1 MKVVFVNAYYDRGG
15 AARAALRLA
24 DALRSLGVEVEYV
37 SVYPS
42 KMSFFEKLIFFVR
55 VLFDRMPG
63 LLVAKK
69 RVMFSSGGLSN
80 SRLVS
85 YINRSDADIVHFHW
99 VNAGALSIEDMSRIT
114 KPVFWSLHDM
124 WPITGGCHYSFQCNK
139 FVGRC
144 GACPQ
149 LASKDLKDISFRVA
163 SHKSNLFQK
172 AKNITLLGVSEW
184 VSSVARES
192 FVARNTP
199 ISTLPN
205 AIDTSVF
212 FPESQQDARLKLG
225 LDQTVKIVLFG
236 AIAATTDER
245 KGFAELCAALG
256 SLPDDLDFQLVV
268 FGADRLSGLPETKRP
283 IHFMGHISDDSLLRS
298 IYVCADVMV
307 VPSKQETFGLTAA
320 EAMACGT
327 PVVCFA
333 TTGLLDIVD
342 HKVNGFAAIPY
353 STVDLASGICWVLK
367 NCTVVNFSASSRE
380 KIVKSFSYEVVA
392 NICFKIY
399 SERLNLQGDNCD

>member
-1 MKVVFVNAYYDRGG
+1 MKVIFVNAYYGRGG

-24 DALRSLGVEVEYV
+24 DALRSLGVEVEYI

-42 KMSFFEKLIFFVR
+42 DMSVFEKIKYLVR
-55 VLFDRMPG
+55 VLFDRLPG

-85 YINRSDADIVHFHW
+85 YINKSDADIVHFHW
-99 VNAGALSIEDMSRIT
+99 VNAGALSIGDVSRVI

-124 WPITGGCHYSFQCNK
+124 WPITGGCHYSFECLR
-139 FVGRC
+139 FTDDC
-144 GACPQ
+144 GDCPQ
-149 LASKDLKDISFRVA
+149 LESDDPKDLSFRVL
-163 SHKSNLFQK
+163 SRKRTLFRG
-172 AKNITLLGVSEW
+172 ARNITLLGVSEW
-184 VSSVARES
+184 VSSAARDSSVARGTP
-192 FVARNTP
+192 VA
-199 ISTLPN
+199 TLPN

-212 FPESQQDARLKLG
+212 FPEHQQEARFKLG
-225 LDQTVKIVLFG
+225 LDSAVKIVLFG

-245 KGFAELCAALG
+245 KGFSELCTALG
-256 SLPDDLDFQLVV
+256 NLPDDLDYQLVV
-268 FGADRLSGLPETKRP
+268 FGADRLPGLPETRRP
-283 IHFMGHISDDSLLRS
+283 IHFMGHISDDSVLRL
-298 IYVCADVMV
+298 IYASADVMV

-353 STVDLASGICWVLK
+353 STIDLASGICWVLK
-367 NCTVVNFSASSRE
+367 NESGIDFSEASRE
-380 KIVKSFSYEVVA
+380 KIVRSFSYEVVA
-392 NICFKIY
+392 KRCFKIY
-399 SERLNLQGDNCD
+399 SKKLNLQGDTL